1 MGVYTLENDCRA
13 ERWELH
19 WCDAVLQAGPDIM
32 YALPH
37 PPGCIARPNAQCCWI
52 ELFEHVPIIPLCKH
66 CSTRTRLPAS
76 MPVGVG
82 RKAALMQGG
91 LMHQTSPLAAFM
103 LAVQHA
109 AQPLHCTGTGAAV
122 KSLQGSL

>member
-1 MGVYTLENDCRA
+1 MGVYTLEDDCRA

-91 LMHQTSPLAAFM
+91 LMRCKLHPWLPSCWRCSTLPNRFT
-103 LAVQHA
+103 
-109 AQPLHCTGTGAAV
+109 AQEPGL
-122 KSLQGSL
+122 L